1 MNESKKVEKRANRS
15 LTRIIIGFGHME
27 GFLANFLNH
36 SYIDKQMLIFASCF
50 AYFSRY
56 HATVF
61 GFLHIIFCILG
72 ICTVQS
78 GS

>member
-1 MNESKKVEKRANRS
+1 
-15 LTRIIIGFGHME
+15 ME